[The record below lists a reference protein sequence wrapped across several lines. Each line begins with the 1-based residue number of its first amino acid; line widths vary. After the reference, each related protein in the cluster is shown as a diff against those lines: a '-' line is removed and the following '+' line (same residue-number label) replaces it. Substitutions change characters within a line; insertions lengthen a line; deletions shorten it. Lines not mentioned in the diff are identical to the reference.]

1 MYLSKQ
7 PEQLLSKGALSTSAI
22 INISIHD
29 KICISCVVLA
39 AYQWGLCM
47 TGKYI
52 DHTWTKNTNIWNSL
66 AKHMILIIITHHHNC
81 HISPSSPP
89 QSKQRCFG
97 LAEHIIRTHQAYD
110 HHIIL
115 VKTNQA
121 HDQNV
126 EESKLK
132 SSSGAR
138 KSWPPVLTLQD
149 VRVESEGGQ
158 RDHYHEVVEF
168 IIVYKI

>member
-1 MYLSKQ
+1 MLV
-7 PEQLLSKGALSTSAI
+7 
-22 INISIHD
+22 SIHD

-52 DHTWTKNTNIWNSL
+52 DQTWTKKCYYLKFTHQ
-66 AKHMILIIITHHHNC
+66 AHDYDDHHHC

-89 QSKQRCFG
+89 QSKQRCFR
-97 LAEHIIRTHQAYD
+97 LSKHIILIIILTTTNHNQTHD

-158 RDHYHEVVEF
+158 RDHYHVVVEF
-168 IIVYKI
+168 IIFYKT